1 MALTVGML
9 LFPSM
14 TQLDLTGPYEVFSRM
29 PDTNVL
35 LLATRLD
42 WIHSEYGL
50 RIMPDSTLADA
61 PKIDVLF
68 VPGGSGIS
76 GVIKDEG
83 TLRFLRERAA
93 SALYVTSVC
102 TGALVL
108 GAAGLLRGYRATTHW
123 LSLDLLPLVGA
134 IPVSERVVIDR
145 NRITGG
151 GITAGIDF
159 GLTIAGEICGR
170 AAAEKIQLM
179 LEYSPRPPFDSGSP
193 ATADAGLVD
202 SIRHHGRSMSI
213 HEERKG
219 LLTNLPGLR

>member
-1 MALTVGML
+1 
-9 LFPSM
+9 M

-29 PDTNVL
+29 PDTNVV

-83 TLRFLRERAA
+83 TLRFLRDRAA

-102 TGALVL
+102 TGAIAL

-134 IPVSERVVIDR
+134 IPVSERIVIDR
-145 NRITGG
+145 NRITAG

-159 GLTIAGEICGR
+159 GLTIAAEICGQK
-170 AAAEKIQLM
+170 AAEKIQLM
-179 LEYSPRPPFDSGSP
+179 LEYAPQPPFDSGSP
-193 ATADAGLVD
+193 AAASAELVE
-202 SIRHHGRSMSI
+202 SIRFHGRSLTI
-213 HEERKG
+213 HEERKA
-219 LLTNLPGLR
+219 LLSNLPGLR